1 MGARLEQLKQAYLSL
16 SEADRAAF
24 SDWHAGIIRDQLS
37 TSASANSAV
46 LLSGGTGKRARLNGV
61 RATLVAGSRRC
72 GWVDVIAQG
81 ERVPWRQGGV
91 TPAPSAGDA
100 SAATA
105 SAGALI
111 LLLADDQLVEIAKC
125 LDTPS
130 VCHFLSASKRLA
142 ALDPG
147 RCFTECHLREGLPRG
162 YGVAPSKQ
170 LKFACWLASV
180 HAPLRSLHVDL
191 GSGSTEGNVVRW
203 LLQQCNTQELA
214 TVKILIVRGRGHMIR
229 VALPFSSDPVDVS
242 TYVST
247 VNAEVQALLAPFD
260 GAVEGLLTSVLA
272 QTCPALVSLSFTDQN
287 NTLKNVR
294 PVARIK
300 TLKRL
305 EANLGEVC
313 LCPRAPFTP
322 R

>member
-1 MGARLEQLKQAYLSL
+1 MGTGLEQLKQAYLSL

-24 SDWHAGIIRDQLS
+24 SDWLS

-91 TPAPSAGDA
+91 TPAPSTGDA

-111 LLLADDQLVEIAKC
+111 LLLADDQLVEIAKG

-147 RCFTECHLREGLPRG
+147 RCFTECHLRDGLPRG
-162 YGVAPSKQ
+162 YGVAPTKQ

-191 GSGSTEGNVVRW
+191 GSRSREGNVVRW
-203 LLQQCNTQELA
+203 LLQQCDTRELA
-214 TVKILIVRGRGHMIR
+214 AVKIRIGKGFGHMIR
-229 VALPFSSDPVDVS
+229 AVAFSSGTVDVG
-242 TYVST
+242 TDERT
-247 VNAEVQALLAPFD
+247 FNAAVIAAVEAQLAPFD
-260 GAVEGLLTSVLA
+260 GAAEGLLTSVLA
-272 QTCPALVSLSFTDQN
+272 QTCPALASLSFTDQN
-287 NTLKNVR
+287 DDLKDV
-294 PVARIK
+294 PSVARIK

-305 EANLGEVC
+305 EANLGEVRLC
-313 LCPRAPFTP
+313 LRAPFAP